1 MNRWRKLRKNL
12 ELDTQNKTLMST
24 LGDTFRDARLKK
36 KIGLSEAATATRIKI
51 QTLEGLETDNYS
63 SIPAPVYGKG
73 FVRMYA
79 EYLELDP
86 RKCVEEYV
94 AQTGGARSVIPQ
106 EVVAAQITVLDDEP
120 KESAA
125 PSPESGPTPEPE
137 SGSAPRRH
145 LTEEPGPVAGATAME
160 RFVALVAAE
169 PLKAMVAGLGIV
181 VIAVFVVSGVS
192 RCVPHSG
199 RAAGHPAARSGH
211 AGGDLVRVP
220 YEPPDPYLDV
230 AP

>member
-1 MNRWRKLRKNL
+1 
-12 ELDTQNKTLMST
+12 MST

-36 KIGLSEAATATRIKI
+36 KVSLSEAAAATRIKI
-51 QTLEGLETDNYS
+51 QTLEGLEKDNYS

-86 RKCVEEYV
+86 RKCVEEYTTQV
-94 AQTGGARSVIPQ
+94 GSTRSAIPQ
-106 EVVAAQITVLDDEP
+106 EVVAAQITTLDEP
-120 KESAA
+120 GERAA
-125 PSPESGPTPEPE
+125 PAPSVPASEPEPE
-137 SGSAPRRH
+137 SAPAPRPH
-145 LTEEPGPVAGATAME
+145 PAEETPRVAGATAMD
-160 RFVALVAAE
+160 RFVAMITAE
-169 PLKAMVAGLGIV
+169 PLKALIAGLGII
-181 VIAVFVVSGVS
+181 VIAIFVVSGIG

-199 RAAGHPAARSGH
+199 QATGRNGA
-211 AGGDLVRVP
+211 AGGDVLRVP

>member
-1 MNRWRKLRKNL
+1 
-12 ELDTQNKTLMST
+12 MST

-36 KIGLSEAATATRIKI
+36 KVGLSEAAAATRIKI
-51 QTLEGLETDNYS
+51 QTLEGLESDNYS

-94 AQTGGARSVIPQ
+94 TQTGGARSGIPQ

-125 PSPESGPTPEPE
+125 PSPESRPTPEPE
-137 SGSAPRRH
+137 SDSAPKRH
-145 LTEEPGPVAGATAME
+145 LTEEPGPVVGATAME
-160 RFVALVAAE
+160 RLVALVAAE

-181 VIAVFVVSGVS
+181 AIAVFVLSGIG
-192 RCVPHSG
+192 RCVPHSE
-199 RAAGHPAARSGH
+199 RAAGRSGH
-211 AGGDLVRVP
+211 AGGPPVRVP

-230 AP
+230 TP